1 MEYDVKDIALA
12 DLGYDKIKWA
22 ERRTPVLRKIMW
34 KNGKKFEKKV
44 YSVPKDIDENI
55 SFLKLASAG
64 ITIDELTEEKK
75 IYLASWEMGT

>member
-12 DLGYDKIKWA
+12 DQGFDKIEWA
-22 ERRTPVLRKIMW
+22 ERRMPVLRKIMW
-34 KNGKKFEKKV
+34 KNGKKLEKKV

-64 ITIDELTEEKK
+64 ITIDELTEEQKK
-75 IYLASWEMGT
+75 YLASWEMGT